1 MPVIAVLNRSSL
13 DDEDVAFFAAAADAQ
28 LREDLMTKWEGVDYT
43 PVLFFASDKDLPTAS
58 GVARLMIIQD
68 TIDQA
73 DAAGYHQFVGVPRS
87 IILAQGEQTSVT
99 MSHEALEMSADPNVY
114 EWVKMPDGRHV
125 AVEIADPVESNVY
138 MKTVTILGKTRDIFV
153 SAFVGPE
160 WFQPGQPGA
169 FTLAPGGYM
178 VIDDGGNVSPV
189 FADETGRKRYE
200 AKQSNPSSR
209 INARTLAP

>member
-1 MPVIAVLNRSSL
+1 MPIVAVINKSRL
-13 DDEDVAFFAAAADAQ
+13 DDEDVAFYAAAADAQ
-28 LREDLMTKWEGVDYT
+28 LREDLMSKWKGVDYT
-43 PVLFFASDKDLPTAS
+43 PISFFASDKDLPTAS

-99 MSHEALEMSADPNVY
+99 MSHEALEMSADPNVD
-114 EWVKMPDGRHV
+114 EWVRMPDGRHV
-125 AVEIADPVESNVY
+125 AVEIADPVESDTY
-138 MKTVTILGKTRDIFV
+138 PKTVTILGKTRDISV

-160 WFQPGQPGA
+160 WFQPGTPGA

-178 VIDDGGNVSPV
+178 VVDDGGSVSPV
-189 FADETGRKRYE
+189 FADEAGRLRYE
-200 AKQSNPSSR
+200 AKRANPSSR